1 MSARL
6 LAVLLFLAL
15 PLFAAHPLDSIT
27 AEEITA
33 AVAAAKKDARFVEGS
48 LFAVVSLN
56 EPTKAQVLEGK
67 KIRREAFIVL
77 LDRDHNK
84 TNEVI
89 VDLEKNAIRAWK
101 TIPNVQPSVVLEEYV
116 IAPEIIKADPRFI
129 EAMRKRGIEDLS
141 KVKVDA
147 WAPGYLGDMADG
159 SRIVRA
165 IFFYKDDE
173 DSNWYSR
180 PIEGVVAILNLTKKQ
195 VLDVTDTGVV
205 PISKDKGALDEKS
218 NAPLRPAPRPLRIFM
233 SDGVSF
239 TLDGEDVAWDNW
251 RFHFGLDPR
260 EGLVLHRVRWV
271 DGEKER
277 SILYRASLSEMVVPY
292 GDADPNWAWRSAF
305 DVGEYGIGRLA
316 SPIERNVDAP
326 ENAVYLSFP
335 VATDAGEVQTLRDS
349 VAIFERDGGMLWKH
363 YDIDRDYN
371 ESRRARQ
378 LVVMFIATVG
388 NYDYAL
394 NWIFHQ
400 DGTLEFRADL
410 TGIMLTKGV
419 TETHDDHSAHVVA
432 PNLVAPHHQHF
443 FNFRLD
449 FDVDGVANSIFE
461 SNSRAVETN
470 NPLGNAFVMEST
482 KLASEKAAQRD
493 LSLATQRKWKVV
505 NPTAKNSLG
514 GNTSYLLIPGDNS
527 LPFVTANAPVRKRAA
542 FLDHHFWATRF
553 RDPEMHASGYYPNQS
568 TGGDGLEK
576 WTADDEALDKQ
587 DVVVW
592 YTTGVTHIPRAEEW
606 PIMNVHQT
614 GFKLVPAGFF
624 ARNPAVNL
632 PK

>member
-1 MSARL
+1 MTARL
-6 LAVLLFLAL
+6 IFILALAL
-15 PLFAAHPLDSIT
+15 PLPAAHPLDSIT
-27 AEEITA
+27 ADEITA
-33 AVAAAKKDARFVEGS
+33 AVAATKNDSRFVDGS
-48 LFAVVSLN
+48 LFAVVSLH
-56 EPTKAQVLEGK
+56 EPAKAQVLGGK
-67 KIRREAFIVL
+67 AIPREAFVVL
-77 LDRDHNK
+77 LDRDHNR

-89 VDLEKNAIRAWK
+89 VDLTSNAIKAWK
-101 TIPNVQPSVVLEEYV
+101 TIPDVQPSVVIEEYT
-116 IAPEIIKADPRFI
+116 IAPEIVKADPRFI
-129 EAMRKRGIEDLS
+129 EAMRKRGITDLS

-147 WAPGYLGDMADG
+147 WAPGFLGEMADG
-159 SRIVRA
+159 SRIVRT
-165 IFFYKDDE
+165 IFFYKNDE

-180 PIEGVVAILNLTKKQ
+180 PIEGVVAIVNLTKKQ
-195 VLDVTDTGVV
+195 VLQVTDSGVV
-205 PISKDKGALDEKS
+205 PISKDKGAFDEKS
-218 NAPLRPAPRPLRIFM
+218 NAPLRPSPKPLKIVQP
-233 SDGVSF
+233 DGVGF
-239 TLDGEDVAWDNW
+239 TLDGHDVAWDRW

-277 SILYRASLSEMVVPY
+277 SVLYRASLSEMVVPY
-292 GDADPNWAWRSAF
+292 GDPDPNWNWRSAF

-335 VATDAGEVQTLRDS
+335 VATDAGDVQTLRDS

-400 DGTLEFRADL
+400 DGTLELRADL
-410 TGIMLTKGV
+410 TGIMLAKGV
-419 TETHDDHSAHVVA
+419 AESHDLHSAHAVA

-449 FDVDGVANSIFE
+449 LDVDGVGNSIFE
-461 SNSRAVETN
+461 SNSRALEDG

-482 KLASEKAAQRD
+482 KLATEKAARRD
-493 LSLATQRKWKVV
+493 LSLASQRKWKVV
-505 NPTAKNSLG
+505 NPAAKNALG
-514 GNTSYLLIPGDNS
+514 GTTGYLLIPGDNS
-527 LPFVTANAPVRKRAA
+527 LPFVTRKSPVRRRAA

-553 RDPEMHASGYYPNQS
+553 RDAEMHASGYYPNQS
-568 TGGDGLEK
+568 TGGDGLEQ
-576 WTADDEALDKQ
+576 WTADDEALDKT

-614 GFKLVPAGFF
+614 GFKLVPSGFF
-624 ARNPAVNL
+624 ARNPAIDL
-632 PK
+632 PKF

>member
-1 MSARL
+1 L
-6 LAVLLFLAL
+6 LVFALAL

-27 AEEITA
+27 AGEITA
-33 AVAAAKKDARFVEGS
+33 SVAAVKKDNRYVEGS
-48 LFAVVSLN
+48 AFAVVSLN
-56 EPTKAQVLEGK
+56 EPAKAQILEGR
-67 KIRREAFIVL
+67 KIAREAFVVL
-77 LDRDHNK
+77 LDRDHNR

-89 VDLEKNAIRAWK
+89 VDLERSAVKAWK
-101 TIPNVQPSVVLEEYV
+101 TIPDVQPSVVIEEYT
-116 IAPEIIKADPRFI
+116 IAPEIIKADARFI
-129 EAMRKRGIEDLS
+129 EAMRKRGITDLS

-147 WAPGYLGDMADG
+147 WAPGFLGEMADG

-180 PIEGVVAILNLTKKQ
+180 PIEGVVAMINLTKKQ
-195 VLDVTDTGVV
+195 VLQVTDSGVV
-205 PISKDKGALDEKS
+205 PISKDRGSFDEKS
-218 NAPLRPAPRPLRIFM
+218 NVPLRPASKPLKIVQ
-233 SDGVSF
+233 SDGVGF
-239 TLDGEDVAWDNW
+239 TVDGNDVAWDNW

-271 DGEKER
+271 DATVEGIKER
-277 SILYRASLSEMVVPY
+277 SVLYRASLSEMVVPY
-292 GDADPNWAWRSAF
+292 GDADPNWSWRSAF

-326 ENAVYLSFP
+326 ENAVYFSFP
-335 VATDAGEVQTLRDS
+335 VATDAGDVQTLRDS

-378 LVVMFIATVG
+378 LVLMFITTVG

-394 NWIFHQ
+394 NWILHQ

-419 TETHDDHSAHVVA
+419 SETHDLHSAHAVA

-449 FDVDGVANSIFE
+449 LDVDGIANSILE
-461 SNSRAVETN
+461 SNSRALEDG

-482 KLASEKAAQRD
+482 KLASEKAARRE
-493 LSLATQRKWKVV
+493 LSLASQRKWKVV
-505 NPTAKNSLG
+505 NPATKNALG
-514 GNTSYLLIPGDNS
+514 GATGYLLIPGDNS
-527 LPFVTANAPVRKRAA
+527 LPFVRASSPVRKRAA

-553 RDPEMHASGYYPNQS
+553 RDAEMHASGYYPNQS

-576 WTADDEALDKQ
+576 WTADDEGLDKA

-606 PIMNVHQT
+606 PIMNVHHT

-632 PK
+632 PRF